1 MYHANVN
8 ANLMEESEIQ
18 IKVRIIVN
26 VKASVRN
33 IIYVRKDYVWNPT
46 TFSCENGKYFAN
58 FIDYSVITCDEIKEE
73 TKTVPTNFNE
83 KKVTCKTQNLYF
95 TCIFIN

>member
-18 IKVRIIVN
+18 IKIRIIVN

-33 IIYVRKDYVWNPT
+33 IIYVRKIMFGILLHLVVKMVNILQILLT
-46 TFSCENGKYFAN
+46 ILSLRVMGLKRKQKQSQQ
-58 FIDYSVITCDEIKEE
+58 ILMRKR
-73 TKTVPTNFNE
+73 
-83 KKVTCKTQNLYF
+83 
-95 TCIFIN
+95 

>member
-18 IKVRIIVN
+18 IKIRIIVN

-33 IIYVRKDYVWNPT
+33 IIYVRKTMFGILLHLVVKMVNILQILLT
-46 TFSCENGKYFAN
+46 ILSLRVMGLKRKQKQSQQ
-58 FIDYSVITCDEIKEE
+58 ILMR
-73 TKTVPTNFNE
+73 
-83 KKVTCKTQNLYF
+83 KK
-95 TCIFIN
+95 

>member
-18 IKVRIIVN
+18 IKIRIIVN

-33 IIYVRKDYVWNPT
+33 IIYVRKIMFGILLHLVVKMVNILQILLT
-46 TFSCENGKYFAN
+46 ILSLRVMGLKRKQKQSQQ
-58 FIDYSVITCDEIKEE
+58 ILMR
-73 TKTVPTNFNE
+73 
-83 KKVTCKTQNLYF
+83 KK
-95 TCIFIN
+95 